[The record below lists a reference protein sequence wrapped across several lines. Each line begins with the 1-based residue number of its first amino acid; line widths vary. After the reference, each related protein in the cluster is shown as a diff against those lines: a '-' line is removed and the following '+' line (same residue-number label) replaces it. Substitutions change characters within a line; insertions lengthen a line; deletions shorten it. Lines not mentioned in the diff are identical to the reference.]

1 MLLLVGLPSFI
12 VFDSP
17 LGPGVCPT
25 TGVKTSISIL
35 DFVAAVR
42 IGLKV
47 CTTDREEYVYFN
59 DWLVIFVD
67 KCVSLDEPEGLSS
80 TTAIDEERVVS
91 VSFCP
96 CSLTAKD
103 EYLLSGDP
111 VVSKA
116 LLVESLRN
124 LIVVL
129 LPVGLLV
136 MESVEILLAL
146 CTGGVTARSVFR
158 MTVSVGDIASSSLL
172 LGRIMVLLA

>member
-17 LGPGVCPT
+17 LGPGVCST
-25 TGVKTSISIL
+25 TGVKTSISIV
-35 DFVAAVR
+35 DFVTAVR

-47 CTTDREEYVYFN
+47 CTTGREEYVYFN

-67 KCVSLDEPEGLSS
+67 TCESLGKPEGLSS

-96 CSLTAKD
+96 CSPTAKD

-111 VVSKA
+111 VVSKP
-116 LLVESLRN
+116 LLV
-124 LIVVL
+124 
-129 LPVGLLV
+129 
-136 MESVEILLAL
+136 
-146 CTGGVTARSVFR
+146 
-158 MTVSVGDIASSSLL
+158 
-172 LGRIMVLLA
+172 

>member
-47 CTTDREEYVYFN
+47 CTTEEYVYFN
-59 DWLVIFVD
+59 DWLVNCVD
-67 KCVSLDEPEGLSS
+67 TCVSLDEAEGLSS
-80 TTAIDEERVVS
+80 TTAIDEERVVD
-91 VSFCP
+91 VLSFCP
-96 CSLTAKD
+96 CSPTAKD

-146 CTGGVTARSVFR
+146 CTGGVTARPVFR

-172 LGRIMVLLA
+172 LGRITVLLA